1 MQQLPRRKD
10 AAFFTKRWLILWN
23 PFNGVW
29 LFLWWFSDGSVWRD
43 KEGWHFIPSGSGV
56 EASEGAS
63 DGATA
68 ESGSVFVLGDVV
80 DDVGGESV
88 HGPGDLLGEGVR

>member
-1 MQQLPRRKD
+1 
-10 AAFFTKRWLILWN
+10 
-23 PFNGVW
+23 
-29 LFLWWFSDGSVWRD
+29 
-43 KEGWHFIPSGSGV
+43 V